1 MSQQNDIAI
10 TTPSEGQVTDPV
22 KPDLPENL
30 FWEFNYE
37 AIDWKGKGAV
47 IVIERVLD
55 RGNDREFEEMI
66 RFYGR
71 EKVLQV
77 LKHETIYLM
86 NHSIERACAYF
97 KLKPEE
103 LVCYM
108 RKRSRPGHWL

>member
-1 MSQQNDIAI
+1 MPYQNDIAI
-10 TTPSEGQVTDPV
+10 AAPV
-22 KPDLPENL
+22 ESRVEDSMRQDLPENL

-37 AIDWKGKGAV
+37 TIDWREKGAV

-55 RGNDREFEEMI
+55 RGNSREFEEMI

-77 LKHETIYLM
+77 LKGETIYLM
-86 NHSIERACAYF
+86 DHSIERACAFF

-103 LVCYM
+103 LVCYV